1 MDSAYA
7 LTNGKAVIEKSST
20 SNQQHKET
28 DPCSPFC
35 TCNCCAGFTFL
46 LTLLK
51 LQPVIHVIKKQ
62 YCFYLSCPATEIS
75 FPVWQPPHIS

>member
-7 LTNGKAVIEKSST
+7 MTNGKAVIEKSST

-46 LTLLK
+46 FTSLK

-62 YCFYLSCPATEIS
+62 YCFYLSYPATEIS
-75 FPVWQPPHIS
+75 LPVWQPPQIS